1 MKIIIK
7 ESQLKYL
14 NESLIS
20 EANSGDLTK
29 PVVVFVGGLDD
40 SKYETLSWQTEK
52 LKSGLGNNFT
62 VIPHR
67 HTEGKSAITSIK
79 KNLNCY
85 VVLFSAGCKWSNS
98 ISPVADKSKMYIV
111 DPYTCASNTLNK
123 VISSG
128 IDKNN
133 ILGTTN
139 RDNCTGNNVAGT
151 KRNCKEMGFKNTLEC
166 HWDGLRIVGE
176 IIASR

>member
-7 ESQLKYL
+7 DSQLKY
-14 NESLIS
+14 LIS

-29 PVVVFVGGLDD
+29 PVVVFVGGADGDGYKPLGYQT
-40 SKYETLSWQTEK
+40 SRLSE
-52 LKSGLGNNFT
+52 GLGNNFT
-62 VIPHR
+62 IISHR
-67 HTEGKSAITSIK
+67 HTEVNAAIESIK
-79 KNLNCY
+79 KNPNCY

-111 DPYTCASNTLNK
+111 DPYSCSPNTRKN
-123 VISSG
+123 VINSG
-128 IDKNN
+128 VNKNN

-139 RDNCTGNNVAGT
+139 SDNCTGNNVAGI
-151 KRNCKEMGFKNTLEC
+151 KRNCKEMGFKNTLDC

-176 IIASR
+176 IIANR